1 MVRVATEAD
10 KVDVVELLRHA
21 PFRHIHADWRLPID
35 WLGEKS
41 FVVIPK
47 TPLSERLDTFTTKL
61 FPQRSMLMGCLVAT
75 ADPAPAAWVRAAA
88 LDYIEQPEVA
98 LGEMLVEVEAALV
111 ETAVT
116 HLAWLVI
123 DSWPLAWLDNY
134 DFFQANE
141 IETYL
146 KEDLSLPPQRPI
158 SDITLRPVT
167 LDDMPALAAIE
178 TAAFEPLWRHSLDS
192 LRLALNQTIS
202 FDVAEWQGQVAGFQF
217 STTARRRGAHL
228 SRLTVSPE
236 VQGKGVGSALLS
248 HAIEGYRRRQLQ
260 YVSLNT
266 QLDNDA
272 SLRLYEKFGFRPSNA
287 RLPVMVKSL

>member
-10 KVDVVELLRHA
+10 KVDIVELLRHA
-21 PFRHIHADWRLPID
+21 PFRHIHADWRLPVD

-47 TPLSERLDTFTTKL
+47 MPLSERLDTFTTKL

-75 ADPAPAAWVRAAA
+75 ADPAPASWVRAAA

-98 LGEMLVEVEAALV
+98 LGEMLAQVEAALV

-116 HLAWLVI
+116 HLAWLII
-123 DSWPLAWLDNY
+123 DTWPLAWLANY

-141 IETYL
+141 IETYV
-146 KEDLSLPPQRPI
+146 KEDLSLPPQPPAA
-158 SDITLRPVT
+158 DLVVRPVV
-167 LDDMPALAAIE
+167 LDDMPVLAAME

-192 LRLALNQTIS
+192 LRLAFSQTIS
-202 FDVAEWQGQVAGFQF
+202 FDVAEWQGQVVGFQF

-228 SRLTVSPE
+228 SRLTVSPD

-248 HAIEGYRRRQLQ
+248 HAIEGYRQRQLE

-266 QLDNDA
+266 QIDNYA
-272 SLRLYEKFGFRPSNA
+272 SLRLYEKFGFRPA
-287 RLPVMVKSL
+287 EERLPVMVKSL